1 MGSEAMSPHVMKKL
15 AKPMLFAAAI
25 IWGTSFFV
33 MKNALDVI
41 PVFYLLAIRFTA
53 GAVLLAA
60 VCWKKWAGF
69 TRDYLWRGAVIGA
82 FLFLAYS
89 VQTFGLDRTTPSKN
103 AFLTAVYCVIVPF
116 LYWAAARRR
125 PDRYNILAALLC
137 VTGVGLVSLDGD
149 LSVNA
154 GDVLT
159 LICAFFY
166 AAHIV
171 AVAKVSPEKD
181 IYLLTVFQFAFA
193 ALYAWAGGALF
204 ENFPAQAFLAPAVC
218 LPMAYLCV
226 MATTVALLFQNVG
239 QVWSDPASASVIL
252 SLESVFGVISSVLF
266 YGDLVTLP
274 MAVGFACIFV
284 AVVCEEPV
292 TREQAA
298 VMLTA
303 VYQYRNEDNR
313 KAFLL
318 WVALYG
324 RDNDLNDDSNLTEQ
338 QASNMLAGIYH
349 KLDTVISSV
358 GAKEFAD
365 DGEISDWAKNS
376 VYFMEKNG
384 IITGVGG
391 DRFDPQA
398 DIQAQAALVM
408 SVQMLQKLG

>member
-1 MGSEAMSPHVMKKL
+1 MSPHVMKKL

-103 AFLTAVYCVIVPF
+103 AFLTVVYCVIVPF

-204 ENFPAQAFLAPAVC
+204 ENFPAQALLDPAVC

-252 SLESVFGVISSVLF
+252 SLESVFGVLFSVIF
-266 YGDLVTLP
+266 YGDPVTARLL
-274 MAVGFACIFV
+274 MGFALIFV
-284 AVVCEEPV
+284 AVVCSE
-292 TREQAA
+292 TKFSF
-298 VMLTA
+298 LTA
-303 VYQYRNEDNR
+303 
-313 KAFLL
+313 
-318 WVALYG
+318 G
-324 RDNDLNDDSNLTEQ
+324 RQ
-338 QASNMLAGIYH
+338 
-349 KLDTVISSV
+349 
-358 GAKEFAD
+358 KE
-365 DGEISDWAKNS
+365 
-376 VYFMEKNG
+376 
-384 IITGVGG
+384 
-391 DRFDPQA
+391 RR
-398 DIQAQAALVM
+398 
-408 SVQMLQKLG
+408 